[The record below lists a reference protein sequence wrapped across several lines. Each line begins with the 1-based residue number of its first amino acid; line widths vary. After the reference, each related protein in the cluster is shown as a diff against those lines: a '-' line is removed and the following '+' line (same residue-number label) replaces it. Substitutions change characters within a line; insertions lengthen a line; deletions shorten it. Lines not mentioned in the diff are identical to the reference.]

1 MQRHDRVY
9 LVADMTD
16 VIRDNVKRRSLYGLF
31 TKFTLHEMIESILSV
46 DPFIDY
52 SNFVWDILE
61 TKIAEDD
68 AAFDRD
74 LFQLFYEGLME
85 EVDEAIKEQYKR
97 EFEDIGNRCYLFVK
111 WVDKTS
117 LLLRLE

>member
-16 VIRDNVKRRSLYGLF
+16 VIRDNVQRRGLYGLF

-61 TKIAEDD
+61 IKIAEDD

-97 EFEDIGNRCYLFVK
+97 EFEDIGNSSYLFVR